1 MTVVHPISRAWVTTG
16 GTGAQNYDEFADDA
30 EITAIIRDNPASAL
44 AIEMPH
50 RAPESVGRSFTDA
63 LPEAVARLAQARAD
77 GSYTPAE
84 QVVVLYRITAPGEE
98 PGYGMFAMVDTDQ
111 ISTSA
116 DEPGLVIRNEDVFIA
131 KVRERVALAEATGH
145 LLSPVLLLQTGNRA
159 GGDGG
164 ASDGDGVSSADGGG
178 ARPNAGEAL
187 HRALAEA
194 TDAAGPPAAT
204 DTDQAGRTHAIWLQG
219 PGPRQDELLALAGAG
234 ELVVADGNHR
244 SLAAQIGELP
254 RFLAVVTT
262 PGSVAIQPYNRLVS
276 ELTSTPDELLDR
288 LRATGARVEQVA
300 GPAAVPDSGGTIQLY
315 AAGRTYAVTL
325 PSGSG
330 GGVEDLDH
338 ALVERVLLRDALG
351 LDPGDKRI
359 TYVGGDYPARWLV
372 GEVDAG
378 RAELAILIAPVTVQD
393 FVAVNLARQKMPR
406 KSTWFTPKARAG
418 LVLAE
423 LGRDT
428 AETPRD

>member
-1 MTVVHPISRAWVTTG
+1 MTVVHPIARAWITTG

-30 EITAIIRDNPASAL
+30 EITAIIEANPHSAL

-50 RAPESVGRSFTDA
+50 RAPESLGQSLVDA
-63 LPEAVARLAQARAD
+63 LPAAATRLAEAKDD

-84 QVVVLYRITAPGEE
+84 QVVVLYRITSPVDE
-98 PGYGMFAMVDTDQ
+98 PAYGMFGMVDTDQ

-131 KVRERVALAEATGH
+131 KVRERVALAQAVGH
-145 LLSPVLLLQTGNRA
+145 LLSPVLLLQTGT
-159 GGDGG
+159 GD
-164 ASDGDGVSSADGGG
+164 
-178 ARPNAGEAL
+178 EL
-187 HRALAEA
+187 HAALARA
-194 TDAAGPPAAT
+194 TDAAGVPAAT
-204 DTDQAGRTHAIWLQG
+204 DTDQAGRTHAIWTLG
-219 PGPRQDELLALAGAG
+219 PGAAQDELRALAGGG

-262 PGSVAIQPYNRLVS
+262 PASVAIQPYNRLVS
-276 ELTSTPDELLDR
+276 ELPTTPEELVDR
-288 LRATGARVEQVA
+288 LRSAGAQVEPVSGPPAVPATGGSV
-300 GPAAVPDSGGTIQLY
+300 QLY
-315 AAGRTYAVTL
+315 AAGQTYVVTL
-325 PSGSG
+325 PTG
-330 GGVEDLDH
+330 GGSRVENLDH

-359 TYVGGDYPARWLV
+359 NYVGGDYPAQWLA

-378 RAELAILIAPVTVQD
+378 RAELAILIAPVTVDD
-393 FVAVNLARQKMPR
+393 FVAVNLGRQKLPR
-406 KSTWFTPKARAG
+406 KSTWFTPKARGG

-423 LGRDT
+423 LG
-428 AETPRD
+428 A